1 MRRIVCE
8 QTGLRSAVREE
19 KGGYMRETV
28 SDIQNRRSVKEYKT
42 EQITDEELT
51 AVLEAG
57 MNAPSGGNRQSP
69 VFIAVQ
75 NKEWIQKLCRLN
87 AEIAGAP
94 EGFDVFYGAPTIILV
109 LADKNAPDAVQ
120 DGSLCLGNMF
130 NAAYALGLGS
140 RWINRIRETFETEL
154 GKELLKEAGYEGEYI
169 GVGSCILGYPAN
181 GFPEPIKRKQDYY
194 KIIR

>member
-1 MRRIVCE
+1 
-8 QTGLRSAVREE
+8 
-19 KGGYMRETV
+19 MRETV
-28 SDIQNRRSVKEYKT
+28 SDIQNRRSVKEYKA

-120 DGSLCLGNMF
+120 NGSLCLGNMF

-181 GFPEPIKRKQDYY
+181 GFPEPIKRKPDYY

>member
-1 MRRIVCE
+1 
-8 QTGLRSAVREE
+8 
-19 KGGYMRETV
+19 MRETV
-28 SDIQNRRSVKEYKT
+28 TDIQNRRSVKEYQV

-69 VFIAVQ
+69 IFIAVQ
-75 NKEWIQKLCRLN
+75 NKEWIQRLCRLN

-154 GKELLKEAGYEGEYI
+154 GRELLKEAGYEGEYI

-181 GFPEPIKRKQDYY
+181 GFPEPIKRKPDYY

>member
-1 MRRIVCE
+1 MQRIVCE

-28 SDIQNRRSVKEYKT
+28 SDIQNRRSVKEYKA

-169 GVGSCILGYPAN
+169 GVGSCILAYPAN

>member
-1 MRRIVCE
+1 
-8 QTGLRSAVREE
+8 
-19 KGGYMRETV
+19 MRETV
-28 SDIQNRRSVKEYKT
+28 TDIQNRRSVKEYQAK
-42 EQITDEELT
+42 QITDEELT

-75 NKEWIQKLCRLN
+75 NKEWIRRLCRLN

-154 GKELLKEAGYEGEYI
+154 GRELLKEAGYEGEYI

-181 GFPEPIKRKQDYY
+181 GFPEPIKRKPDYY

>member
-1 MRRIVCE
+1 MQRIVCE

-28 SDIQNRRSVKEYKT
+28 SDIQNRRSVKEYKA
-42 EQITDEELT
+42 EQSADEELT

-181 GFPEPIKRKQDYY
+181 GFPEPIKRKPDYY

>member
-1 MRRIVCE
+1 MQRIVCE

-28 SDIQNRRSVKEYKT
+28 SDIQNRRSVKEYKA

-94 EGFDVFYGAPTIILV
+94 EI
-109 LADKNAPDAVQ
+109 
-120 DGSLCLGNMF
+120 
-130 NAAYALGLGS
+130 
-140 RWINRIRETFETEL
+140 
-154 GKELLKEAGYEGEYI
+154 
-169 GVGSCILGYPAN
+169 
-181 GFPEPIKRKQDYY
+181 
-194 KIIR
+194 

>member
-1 MRRIVCE
+1 M
-8 QTGLRSAVREE
+8 
-19 KGGYMRETV
+19 KDTV
-28 SDIQNRRSVKEYKT
+28 IDIQNRRSVKEYKP
-42 EQITDEELT
+42 EQITDEELM
-51 AVLEAG
+51 AVLNAG
-57 MNAPSGGNRQSP
+57 MNAPSGGNKQSP

-75 NKEWIQKLCRLN
+75 NPEWIKKLCKLN
-87 AEIAGAP
+87 AEIA
-94 EGFDVFYGAPTIILV
+94 GAPTIILV
-109 LADKNAPDAVQ
+109 LAEKGVGNPVE

-181 GFPEPIKRKQDYY
+181 GFPEPIERKANYY

>member
-1 MRRIVCE
+1 MQRIVCE

-28 SDIQNRRSVKEYKT
+28 SDIQNRRSVKECKT

-181 GFPEPIKRKQDYY
+181 GFPEPIKRKPDYY

>member
-1 MRRIVCE
+1 MQRIVCE

>member
-1 MRRIVCE
+1 
-8 QTGLRSAVREE
+8 
-19 KGGYMRETV
+19 MRETV
-28 SDIQNRRSVKEYKT
+28 SDIQNRRSVKEYKA

-181 GFPEPIKRKQDYY
+181 DFPEPIKRKPDYY

>member
-1 MRRIVCE
+1 MQRIVCE

-181 GFPEPIKRKQDYY
+181 GFPEPIKRKPDYY

>member
-28 SDIQNRRSVKEYKT
+28 SDIQNRRSVKEYKA

-181 GFPEPIKRKQDYY
+181 GFPEPIKRKPDYY

>member
-1 MRRIVCE
+1 M
-8 QTGLRSAVREE
+8 
-19 KGGYMRETV
+19 KDTV
-28 SDIQNRRSVKEYKT
+28 IDIQNRRSVKEYKP
-42 EQITDEELT
+42 EQITDEELM
-51 AVLEAG
+51 AV
-57 MNAPSGGNRQSP
+57 
-69 VFIAVQ
+69 
-75 NKEWIQKLCRLN
+75 LN

-109 LADKNAPDAVQ
+109 LAEKGVGNPVE

-181 GFPEPIKRKQDYY
+181 GFPEPIERKANYY

>member
-1 MRRIVCE
+1 MQRIVCE

-28 SDIQNRRSVKEYKT
+28 SDIQNRRSVKEYKA
-42 EQITDEELT
+42 EQIADEELT

-120 DGSLCLGNMF
+120 DVSLCLGNMF

>member
-1 MRRIVCE
+1 MQRIVCE

-28 SDIQNRRSVKEYKT
+28 SDIQNRRSVKEYKA

-140 RWINRIRETFETEL
+140 RCINRIRETFETEL

-181 GFPEPIKRKQDYY
+181 GFPEPIKRKPDYY

>member
-1 MRRIVCE
+1 M
-8 QTGLRSAVREE
+8 
-19 KGGYMRETV
+19 KETIL
-28 SDIQNRRSVKEYKT
+28 DIQNRRSVKSYKE
-42 EQITDEELT
+42 EQVTDEELI

-57 MNAPSGGNRQSP
+57 MNAPSGGNKQSP
-69 VFIAVQ
+69 IFIAVQ
-75 NKEWIQKLCRLN
+75 NEEWISRLRKLN

-94 EGFDVFYGAPTIILV
+94 EGFDVFYGAKTIILV
-109 LADKNAPDAVQ
+109 LAEKNVGNPVE

-140 RWINRIRETFETEL
+140 RWINRIRETFETDL

-169 GVGSCILGYPAN
+169 GVGSCILGYPKD
-181 GFPEPIKRKQDYY
+181 GFPEPIKRKPDYY

>member
-1 MRRIVCE
+1 M
-8 QTGLRSAVREE
+8 
-19 KGGYMRETV
+19 KETV
-28 SDIQNRRSVKEYKT
+28 IDIKNRRSVKSYRD
-42 EQITDEELT
+42 EQITDEELMQ
-51 AVLEAG
+51 VIEAG
-57 MNAPSGGNRQSP
+57 MNAPSGGNKQSP
-69 VFIAVQ
+69 IFIVVQ
-75 NKEWIQKLCRLN
+75 NKEWIKRLCKLN

-109 LADKNAPDAVQ
+109 LAQKNVGNPVE

-169 GVGSCILGYPAN
+169 GVGSCILGYPKE
-181 GFPEPIKRKQDYY
+181 GFPKPIERKSNYY